1 MKRTCEAFTLIEL
14 LVVISIIALLIAI
27 LLPALGKARESAR
40 LAGCLS
46 NQRQHLVAI
55 NCYVND
61 QNNYLPCSKSYNGS
75 GSPITLPVVWKMEI
89 ARYMNVPIHN
99 NGSASQ
105 MPTADTQVNHKIA
118 EGVFACPES
127 RQTIATAKFKYG
139 EGGYGWNLYYMGA
152 FDYINGNP
160 GSDSNRRVKM
170 DEVIRPS
177 DTITHADDIDFPNQ
191 PWDGNGMGEMLCAN
205 KPSKIT
211 ITVKDGG
218 GTFHTIT
225 IPGKRHLDSG
235 QATSFVDGHAAM
247 MSFQTLSTGKGGDI
261 DYYYRRDKFN

>member
-1 MKRTCEAFTLIEL
+1 MNRSRTAFTLIEL
-14 LVVISIIALLIAI
+14 LVVISIVALLISI
-27 LLPALGKARESAR
+27 LLPALAKARESAR

-55 NCYVND
+55 NCYVGD
-61 QNNYLPCSKSYNGS
+61 QDNYLPCSKSYNGA
-75 GSPITLPVVWKMEI
+75 GSPIGLPMVWKMEI
-89 ARYMNVPIHN
+89 ARYMNVAIHT
-99 NGSASQ
+99 NGSSTQ
-105 MPTADTQVNHKIA
+105 MPNSDTQVSHEIA

-127 RQTIATAKFKYG
+127 KQSIATAKFQYG
-139 EGGYGWNLYYMGA
+139 EGGYGWNLYYLGA
-152 FDYINGNP
+152 FDFINGNP
-160 GSDSNRRVKM
+160 ANDITRRAKM
-170 DEVIRPS
+170 DEMLYPS

-235 QATSFVDGHAAM
+235 QATSFVDGHVKF
-247 MSFQTLSTGKGGDI
+247 MSKESLIEGKNGDF
-261 DYYYRRDKFN
+261 DYYYRRNKL